1 LSDVLSYLLLIFMV
15 VAAIAV
21 ARAKDLVSA
30 VVIFASYSLA
40 MAIMWQML
48 QAPDIAITEAAV
60 GAGLTSLL
68 FLATI
73 ARTQRYER

>member
-1 LSDVLSYLLLIFMV
+1 MLLIFLV

-21 ARAKDLVSA
+21 ARTKDLVSA
-30 VVIFASYSLA
+30 VVIFTAYSLA

-48 QAPDIAITEAAV
+48 QAPDVAITEAAV

-68 FLATI
+68 FLAAI